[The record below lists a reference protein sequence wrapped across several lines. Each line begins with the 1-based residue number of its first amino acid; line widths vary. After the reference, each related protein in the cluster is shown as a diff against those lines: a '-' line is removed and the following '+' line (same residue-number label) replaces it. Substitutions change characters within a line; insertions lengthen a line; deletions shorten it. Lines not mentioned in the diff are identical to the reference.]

1 MGADYT
7 ASWADLGSTGMYSQM
22 WRDPTHEIDSK
33 LAFSA
38 FPGRRLH
45 SNDPTGNGNMGGNDA
60 AHSHTPSSGAHST
73 NGNAEVSFPKFSSKP
88 GASWMLLKQN
98 NVPTSTKPVA
108 LCQFRSDESWTP
120 VADASGT
127 VTGTVKDARSNRTN
141 VMAYCLCTTEKR
153 LPPAAPPP
161 PSPSPPPAPPSPPP
175 PAVPRA
181 PPSPPPPR
189 PPPPPS
195 PPPLP
200 PPSPPPPS
208 PPVPSPSPPP
218 PSPPPPSPSPPPS
231 PTPPPPPVSVGTV
244 VLELTA
250 GGVISDY
257 SDVSLQFNIAKA
269 AKVDTSLV
277 TIAIAAA
284 SVKITATIAV
294 PPSTTVAAVEA
305 SLNAAFGTIARTSAG
320 LGITALAVPTVVAQ
334 TVMPR
339 PPPSPPPPSPP
350 PTPPPSPPPIPPP
363 PSLPP
368 APLPPP
374 PQPAPL
380 PPPSPPPPPS

>member
-1 MGADYT
+1 MGNPADLKGDGSYTAAIVEPSCPAELGKGLLKLTAHQGNDWADTILKQADYT
-7 ASWADLGSTGMYSQM
+7 ASWADLGSTGMYSQI

-120 VADASGT
+120 VADDSGT

-161 PSPSPPPAPPSPPP
+161 F
-175 PAVPRA
+175 VD
-181 PPSPPPPR
+181 
-189 PPPPPS
+189 PPPPS
-195 PPPLP
+195 PPPPTPP
-200 PPSPPPPS
+200 PPSPPPPM
-208 PPVPSPSPPP
+208 PPP
-218 PSPPPPSPSPPPS
+218 PSPPPPSPSPPP
-231 PTPPPPPVSVGTV
+231 PKPP
-244 VLELTA
+244 
-250 GGVISDY
+250 
-257 SDVSLQFNIAKA
+257 
-269 AKVDTSLV
+269 
-277 TIAIAAA
+277 
-284 SVKITATIAV
+284 
-294 PPSTTVAAVEA
+294 
-305 SLNAAFGTIARTSAG
+305 RT
-320 LGITALAVPTVVAQ
+320 
-334 TVMPR
+334 
-339 PPPSPPPPSPP
+339 PPSPP
-350 PTPPPSPPPIPPP
+350 
-363 PSLPP
+363 L
-368 APLPPP
+368 
-374 PQPAPL
+374 
-380 PPPSPPPPPS
+380 